1 MRLARLSPGEIV
13 CSWNALSCQD
23 VVIQLGFVQ
32 TTDKM
37 LACPNSRRNGRDNL
51 EKHSDLKPAMSKLPA
66 N

>member
-32 TTDKM
+32 TTDIA
-37 LACPNSRRNGRDNL
+37 LRNQHPMEHHRL
-51 EKHSDLKPAMSKLPA
+51 C
-66 N
+66 